1 MYAEVI
7 ICYKSRAL
15 DKLLSYKIP
24 DDMDISVGDAVMVP
38 FGAKNTPTQGF
49 VTGIKSSAGIDSAK
63 IKEIKSKSPCG
74 RMFDE
79 KMLGVVKFMREKY
92 LCTFNEAVSAVIP
105 SGVSARSKEW
115 LTLKKAASLS
125 GKKKLISDTLLSA
138 GGTMD
143 AGRLSAAVGSG
154 CAQAV
159 SELIKSG
166 IISRSFSEKSPVNK
180 KTAVAVK
187 LCVSTEEALKAAS
200 DIEKKAPKQARALSV
215 IAQAQLLSVAD
226 LTKYSDCNA
235 SIVKALCDK
244 GFLEKTIVET
254 DRNPNTTYVRPDTAK
269 SLTPEQQSAV
279 DAINP
284 YIEKTKF
291 KSFLLHGVTG
301 SGKTEVFM
309 NTIRRVIDKG
319 RRAVVLVPEISLTPQ
334 TVGRFRARFGDR
346 VAVFHSALSP
356 GEKYDQWRKMR
367 AGDVDIVI
375 GARSAIFA
383 PFDDIGVII
392 LDEEHSE
399 TYKSETAPRYS
410 AHEVAEYRAKQYNA
424 VLIYASATPSF
435 ETYFRAQSNEPQLL
449 EMKSRFNK
457 SSMPQITI
465 ADMREEL
472 KGGNKSM
479 FSNILKEEIEKNL
492 ERGEQTILFL
502 NRRGFSTFVSCRE
515 CGYVVHCPNC
525 NISLTYHR
533 HSDTLECHYC
543 GHTVKNYTVC
553 PSCGSK
559 YIRYFGTGTEKVEA
573 EVKNLFPQASVIRMD
588 IDTTGKK
595 QSHQKILDRFEKEK
609 IDILIGTQMVTK
621 GLDFENVTL
630 VGVISADTMLNVD
643 DFRSGERTFDI
654 LEQVTGRAGRG
665 EKKGRAVIQTYSP
678 EHEAVIMA
686 AQHNF
691 VKYYA
696 DEIRMRKIL
705 WYPPFCKLILIG
717 FSGVLRSAVDE
728 CSKEFKKYL
737 GTGDFTVLGPIPCAV
752 SKVKNKYRY
761 QILIKCRP
769 DVHLSDRLVRAR
781 EHCIKNPS
789 FESVA
794 VIIDKNP
801 IHIQ

>member
-7 ICYKSRAL
+7 VSYKTRAL
-15 DKLLSYKIP
+15 DKLLSYKVP
-24 DDMDISVGDAVMVP
+24 ENLELSVGDAVMVP
-38 FGAKNTPTQGF
+38 FGAKNKPTQAYVVSLKETTDLDVG
-49 VTGIKSSAGIDSAK
+49 K
-63 IKEIKSKSPCG
+63 IKTIKSKSASG

-79 KMLGVVKFMREKY
+79 KMRDVIKFMRRKY
-92 LCTFNEAVSAVIP
+92 LCTYSEAVGAVVP
-105 SGVSARSKEW
+105 SGVSTRSKEW
-115 LTLKKAASLS
+115 ISLIKTTHLT
-125 GKKKLISDTLLSA
+125 GKKKHVAQVLTDA
-138 GGTMD
+138 GGTMS
-143 AGRLSAAVGSG
+143 LEKLTEKVGQG
-154 CAQAV
+154 TGNVV
-159 SELIKSG
+159 SELIKMG
-166 IISRSFSEKSPVNK
+166 LAERTFSEHAVVNK
-180 KTAVAVK
+180 KHAVAVK
-187 LCVSTEEALKAAS
+187 LCISSDEALNIAS
-200 DIEKKAPKQARALSV
+200 KIEKKAPKQSRALSV

-226 LTKYSDCNA
+226 LTKYSGCN
-235 SIVKALCDK
+235 SSVVNALCEK
-244 GFLEKTIVET
+244 GYLEKTVVELER
-254 DRNPNTTYVRPDTAK
+254 DPNNSYVKADSERPLNP
-269 SLTPEQQSAV
+269 QQQCAL
-279 DAINP
+279 DAIEP
-284 YIEKTKF
+284 YIEHESF

-309 NTIRRVIDKG
+309 HTIKKVIDSGKQ
-319 RRAVVLVPEISLTPQ
+319 AIVLVPEISLTPQ
-334 TVGRFRARFGDR
+334 TVGRFRARFGER
-346 VAVFHSALSP
+346 VAVFHSALSQ

-383 PFDDIGVII
+383 PFSNIGVII

-399 TYKSETAPRYS
+399 TYKSESAPRYS
-410 AHEVAEYRAKQYNA
+410 SHEIAEYRARQYNA

-435 ETYFRAQSNEPQLL
+435 ETYFKAQSNEPQLL
-449 EMKSRFNK
+449 EMTQRFNK
-457 SSMPQITI
+457 SSMPDITV

-472 KGGNKSM
+472 KNGNKSM
-479 FSNILKEEIEKNL
+479 FSEVLRAEIEKNL

-533 HSDTLECHYC
+533 STDTLECHYC

-559 YIRYFGTGTEKVEA
+559 YIRYFGTGTEKVEL
-573 EVKNLFPQASVIRMD
+573 EVKKFFPDASVIRMD

-630 VGVISADTMLNVD
+630 VGVVSADTMLNVD

-665 EKKGRAVIQTYSP
+665 NKKGRAVIQTYSP
-678 EHEAVIMA
+678 EHEAIVMA
-686 AQHNF
+686 AEHNF

-717 FSGVLRSAVDE
+717 FSGVLKSAVQE
-728 CSKEFKKYL
+728 CAKTYKKQL
-737 GTGDFTVLGPIPCAV
+737 GSGDFTLLGPIPCAV
-752 SKVKNKYRY
+752 SKIKNKYRY
-761 QILIKCRP
+761 QILIKCHP
-769 DVHLSDRLVRAR
+769 ETDLSERLVDAR
-781 EHCIKNPS
+781 NKCIENPS
-789 FESVA
+789 YESVA

>member
-7 ICYKSRAL
+7 ISYKTRAL
-15 DKLLSYKIP
+15 DKTLSYKVPEGMTVSI
-24 DDMDISVGDAVMVP
+24 GDAVIVP
-38 FGAKNTPTQGF
+38 FGPKNKPTQGY
-49 VTGIKSSAGIDSAK
+49 VTNIRGSVDFDAKK
-63 IKEIKSKSPCG
+63 IKQIKSKSPSG

-79 KMLGVVKFMREKY
+79 KMLDVIKFMREKY
-92 LCTFNEAVSAVIP
+92 LCTFCEAVSAVVP
-105 SGVSARSKEW
+105 SGVSMRSKEW
-115 LTLKKAASLS
+115 ITLSKKTTLS
-125 GKKKLISDTLLSA
+125 GKKKLIADTLLES
-138 GGTMD
+138 GGTM
-143 AGRLSAAVGSG
+143 LSEKLEGIIATGYTA
-154 CAQAV
+154 AV
-159 SELIKSG
+159 SELVKSG
-166 IISRSFSEKSPVNK
+166 VVSRSFSESAPVNK
-180 KTAVAVK
+180 KTLIAVK
-187 LCVSTEEALKAAS
+187 LSIDSDEALSIAAEL
-200 DIEKKAPKQARALSV
+200 EKKAPKQARALSV
-215 IAQAQLLSVAD
+215 IAQAKTLAISD
-226 LTKYSDCNA
+226 LTKYSGCN
-235 SIVKALCDK
+235 SSSVKALCDK
-244 GFLEKTIVET
+244 GYLEKNIVEAE
-254 DRNPNTTYVRPDTAK
+254 RNPNTSYVKPDNEK
-269 SLTPEQQSAV
+269 PLTPEQQSAV
-279 DAINP
+279 DIINP
-284 YIEKTKF
+284 YIEKNKF

-309 NTIRRVIDKG
+309 NTIKQVVEKG
-319 RRAVVLVPEISLTPQ
+319 KRAVVLVPEISLTPQ
-334 TVGRFRARFGDR
+334 TVGRFRARFGER
-346 VAVFHSALSP
+346 VAVFHSALSQ

-399 TYKSETAPRYS
+399 TYKSETAPRYL
-410 AHEVAEYRAKQYNA
+410 AHEVAEYRARQYNA
-424 VLIYASATPSF
+424 VVIYASATPSF
-435 ETYFRAQSNEPQLL
+435 ETYFRAQSNEPQLI

-457 SSMPQITI
+457 SSMPDITI

-472 KGGNKSM
+472 KSGNKSM
-479 FSNILKEEIEKNL
+479 FSKALYSEIEKNL
-492 ERGEQTILFL
+492 QNGEQTILFL
-502 NRRGFSTFVSCRE
+502 NRRGYSTFVSCRE

-533 HSDTLECHYC
+533 QTDTLECHYC

-573 EVKNLFPQASVIRMD
+573 EVKRLFPDASVIRMD
-588 IDTTGKK
+588 VDTTGKK
-595 QSHQKILDRFEKEK
+595 QSHQKILDKFEKEK

-630 VGVISADTMLNVD
+630 VGVVSADTMLNVD

-665 EKKGRAVIQTYSP
+665 RKRGRAVIQTYSP
-678 EHEAVIMA
+678 EHEAIIMA
-686 AQHNF
+686 AHHNF
-691 VKYYA
+691 VKYYS
-696 DEIRMRKIL
+696 DEIRMRRIL

-717 FSGVLRSAVDE
+717 FSGVLRSVVDS
-728 CSKEFKKYL
+728 CSKEFKKHI

-769 DVHLSDRLVRAR
+769 DINLSERLVRAR
-781 EHCIKNPS
+781 DICIKNPEY
-789 FESVA
+789 ESVA
-794 VIIDKNP
+794 VIIDQNP